1 MPGNNTWRR
10 TTRRRSPPP
19 PTESARAC
27 RNPSGGLP
35 SHEPPRLGQG
45 PLTLSVRLAGKQVSL
60 FLSVLGG
67 NDIKSVLSPAT
78 RAHSQL
84 SARRTH
90 LPMPMSLSTEVRMI
104 KGVGPQRAELLA
116 ERGIHT
122 LEDLLGYL
130 PFRYEDRIHFSK
142 VKDIQPNGT
151 YTISARVMS
160 GQVVRNMRFRRDAIY
175 HLLVQ
180 DEARGQLPCKFFH
193 GGYLEGRLKPGQLLI
208 LHGKVEIDRMRPARL
223 EMINPQIELLNS
235 EEMDSTE
242 VGRIVPIYEAI
253 GTFSSKQIRRAL
265 YTAVQL
271 VDQQMPDVL
280 PEGLRARLG
289 YPARGDAII
298 RTHFPEPA
306 ESLEGLNTFR
316 SPAQQRLI
324 FEEFFLYQL
333 SLGLDRRAT
342 RKENAIAFRVRED
355 RIREALKRI
364 LPFKPTEAQKRVL
377 AEIVADLE
385 KPEPMNRLLQGDVG
399 SGKTIIALQAAV
411 ISIENGTQ
419 AALMAPTEI
428 LAVQHFLSARRILGQ
443 AGYRVELLIHGLKS
457 AEKQAALERIRSG
470 EAQLVIGTHA
480 LIEENV
486 QFARIGFV
494 AIDEQHRFGVLQRKR
509 LMDKAASYGHAPHVL
524 VLTATPIPR
533 TLSLTLYGDL
543 DVSVLDELP
552 PGRTP
557 IETRTTS
564 EQHLVGV
571 WEFLRREVA
580 AGHQGYIVYPVIEES
595 KLELKAAMEEY
606 ERLSREV
613 FPKLKLGLLHGRLS
627 SEEKDEVMQRFHK
640 NEAQILVAT
649 TVVEVGVDVPN
660 ATVMVIEHAER
671 FGLSQLHQLRG
682 RIGRGAQKSHCILVA
697 PFRMSD
703 EGRARLETMVRT
715 SNGFEIAE
723 TDLLLRGPGEFFGT
737 RQAGNLGFH
746 IANPLRDREFLE
758 LARREAFVLA
768 DDAAQQETL
777 QLLLRMLPPEWQRRY
792 HLAHIG

>member
-1 MPGNNTWRR
+1 
-10 TTRRRSPPP
+10 
-19 PTESARAC
+19 
-27 RNPSGGLP
+27 
-35 SHEPPRLGQG
+35 
-45 PLTLSVRLAGKQVSL
+45 
-60 FLSVLGG
+60 
-67 NDIKSVLSPAT
+67 
-78 RAHSQL
+78 
-84 SARRTH
+84 
-90 LPMPMSLSTEVRMI
+90 MI

-116 ERGIHT
+116 QRGIHT

-142 VKDIQPNGT
+142 VKDIQPNGV
-151 YTISARVMS
+151 YTIRARVLS
-160 GQVVRNMRFRRDAIY
+160 GQAVRGMRGRDAIY

-180 DEARGQLPCKFFH
+180 DEAGGLLPCKFFH

-208 LHGKVEIDRMRPARL
+208 LHGKAEIDKLRPARL
-223 EMINPQIELLNS
+223 EMINPQIEVLSS
-235 EEMDSTE
+235 EELDSTE

-253 GTFSSKQIRRAL
+253 GTFGSRQIRRAM
-265 YTAVQL
+265 YAAVRL
-271 VDQQMPDVL
+271 VDHRMPDVL
-280 PEGLRARLG
+280 PEALRARLG
-289 YPARGDAII
+289 YPSRGEALIH
-298 RTHFPEPA
+298 THFPEPG
-306 ESLEGLNTFR
+306 ESLDALNTFR

-333 SLGLDRRAT
+333 SFALDRKAT
-342 RKENAIAFRVRED
+342 RKENAIPFRLRED
-355 RIREALKRI
+355 AVREALKRI
-364 LPFKPTEAQKRVL
+364 LPFKPTTAQKRVL
-377 AEIVADLE
+377 AEIAADLE
-385 KPEPMNRLLQGDVG
+385 KPFPMNRLLQGDVG

-411 ISIENGTQ
+411 IAIENGTQ

-428 LAVQHFLSARRILGQ
+428 LAVQHFLSARRILAK
-443 AGYRVELLIHGLKS
+443 AGYRVELLVSGLKA
-457 AEKQAALERIRSG
+457 AEKSAALERIRTG

-480 LIEENV
+480 LIEDNV
-486 QFARIGFV
+486 AFARLGFV

-509 LMDKAASYGHAPHVL
+509 LMDKAAAHGHAPHVL

-557 IETRTTS
+557 IVTRMTTQ
-564 EQHLVGV
+564 QHLPGV

-580 AGHQGYIVYPVIEES
+580 AGHQAYIVYPVIEES

-627 SEEKDEVMQRFHK
+627 SDEKEEVMQRFRK
-640 NEAQILVAT
+640 NEVQILVAT

-697 PFRMSD
+697 PFRMTVGRSAAAKED
-703 EGRARLETMVRT
+703 VARARLETMVRT

-746 IANPLRDREFLE
+746 IANPLRDKELLE
-758 LARREAFVLA
+758 LARREAFALA
-768 DDAAQQETL
+768 ADSAQQDAM
-777 QLLLRMLPPEWQRRY
+777 QRLLRQLPSEWQRRY
-792 HLAHIG
+792 HLARIG

>member
-1 MPGNNTWRR
+1 MPRSLTGPR
-10 TTRRRSPPP
+10 T
-19 PTESARAC
+19 
-27 RNPSGGLP
+27 
-35 SHEPPRLGQG
+35 
-45 PLTLSVRLAGKQVSL
+45 AGANVNRKV
-60 FLSVLGG
+60 
-67 NDIKSVLSPAT
+67 NAADDIKAY
-78 RAHSQL
+78 
-84 SARRTH
+84 
-90 LPMPMSLSTEVRMI
+90 MPEGLQTDVRML

-116 ERGIHT
+116 KRGIHT

-142 VKDIQPNGT
+142 VKDVQPNGV
-151 YTISARVMS
+151 YTIRARVMS
-160 GQVVRNMRFRRDAIY
+160 GQAVRTMSSRGRDAIY

-180 DEARGQLPCKFFH
+180 DEAGGLLPCKFFH

-208 LHGKVEIDRMRPARL
+208 LHGKAKIDKLRPARL
-223 EMINPQIELLNS
+223 EMINPQIEVLSN
-235 EEMDSTE
+235 EELDSTE

-253 GTFSSKQIRRAL
+253 GTFGSRQIRRAM
-265 YTAVQL
+265 YAAVQL
-271 VDQQMPDVL
+271 SDQRMPDVL
-280 PEGLRARLG
+280 PEALRARLG
-289 YPARGDAII
+289 FPTRGEALIH
-298 RTHFPEPA
+298 THFPESG
-306 ESLEGLNTFR
+306 ESLDALNTFR

-333 SLGLDRRAT
+333 SLALDRKAA
-342 RKENAIAFRVRED
+342 RKENAIAFRLRED
-355 RIREALKRI
+355 AVREALKRI
-364 LPFKPTEAQKRVL
+364 LPFKPTAAQKRVL
-377 AEIVADLE
+377 AEIAADLE
-385 KPEPMNRLLQGDVG
+385 KPTPMNRLLNGDVG

-411 ISIENGTQ
+411 ITIENGAQ

-428 LAVQHFLSARRILGQ
+428 LAVQHFLSARRIL
-443 AGYRVELLIHGLKS
+443 AKTGYRVELLISGLKS
-457 AEKQAALERIRSG
+457 AEKSAALDRIRSG

-480 LIEENV
+480 LIEDNV
-486 QFARIGFV
+486 AFARLGFV

-509 LMDKAASYGHAPHVL
+509 LMDKAAARGHAPHVL

-557 IETRTTS
+557 IITRMTTQ
-564 EQHLVGV
+564 QHLPGV

-580 AGHQGYIVYPVIEES
+580 AGHQAYVVYPVIEES

-613 FPKLKLGLLHGRLS
+613 FPKLQLGLLHGRLS
-627 SEEKDEVMQRFHK
+627 SDEKEGVMQRFRK

-737 RQAGNLGFH
+737 RQSGDLGFH
-746 IANPLRDREFLE
+746 IANPLRDPEFLE
-758 LARREAFVLA
+758 LARREAFVMA
-768 DDAAQQETL
+768 GDAAHQG
-777 QLLLRMLPPEWQRRY
+777 P
-792 HLAHIG
+792 